1 MATFIALSQHFKWKY
16 LWSPSLW
23 YSFVYSKFWFQLASK
38 ALILLPAF
46 SMISSLFLNFPYWG
60 SLRHNG
66 KTIMVMESMKQTLLF
81 FCILLWYCCNFRLL
95 AIKVKGGWL
104 SQGFR
109 IPDGLMVNLWF
120 LMGRLVLFNLA
131 HLFNPFA
138 VVILTWNYLY
148 FCANVSD
155 CNMPLLIFAASKSR
169 AGCWICVLGPW
180 VSFFGLLQSA

>member
-66 KTIMVMESMKQTLLF
+66 KTIMVMESMKQTSLF
-81 FCILLWYCCNFRLL
+81 SIKLWIVEIHC
-95 AIKVKGGWL
+95 
-104 SQGFR
+104 
-109 IPDGLMVNLWF
+109 
-120 LMGRLVLFNLA
+120 
-131 HLFNPFA
+131 
-138 VVILTWNYLY
+138 
-148 FCANVSD
+148 
-155 CNMPLLIFAASKSR
+155 SKSFSGQFFYLFSSNKTWVYSR
-169 AGCWICVLGPW
+169 AFILKSTSLVERRYA
-180 VSFFGLLQSA
+180 S